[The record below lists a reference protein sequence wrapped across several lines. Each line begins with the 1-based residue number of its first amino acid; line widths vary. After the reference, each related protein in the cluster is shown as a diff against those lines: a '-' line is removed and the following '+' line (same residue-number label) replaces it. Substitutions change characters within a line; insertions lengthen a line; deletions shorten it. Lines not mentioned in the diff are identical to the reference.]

1 MQVCVT
7 QICAMNSIQ
16 PLWSNRTYRMAIDSF
31 SCFSFSVNHL
41 DFFFPPLEIVPPLL
55 CVLIIQVSLT
65 LIPKV
70 QEWLHDQGQNNWS
83 HGLWMAL

>member
-41 DFFFPPLEIVPPLL
+41 DFFFSPFGNCASSAL
-55 CVLIIQVSLT
+55 CPDNSGESD
-65 LIPKV
+65 P
-70 QEWLHDQGQNNWS
+70 HPQGP
-83 HGLWMAL
+83 GMVA